1 MKKLLSL
8 AVTALFSLTLF
19 ASDPVIVNEK
29 TLQAFQESFKNAS
42 GVVWYEHG
50 NSYEVKC
57 MYNGIDSRIT
67 YRKDGSVIR
76 LMRYYG
82 ADQLPLLLRTKL
94 QKQFSGKTIFGV
106 TEFSQED
113 NIDYYIVFED
123 ATSWSHVK
131 CSANGETM
139 VYNEFS
145 KS

>member
-42 GVVWYEHG
+42 DVEWYEHG
-50 NSYEVKC
+50 DSYEVKC
-57 MYNGIDSRIT
+57 MYNDIDSRIT

-76 LMRYYG
+76 VIRYYG
-82 ADQLPLLLRTKL
+82 GEQLPLLLRAKV
-94 QKQFSGKTIFGV
+94 QKQFSGKTIYGV
-106 TEFSQED
+106 TELSQGD
-113 NIDYYIVFED
+113 KIDYFIVFED
-123 ATSWSHVK
+123 AASWSHVK
-131 CSANGETM
+131 CSANGETI
-139 VYNEFS
+139 VYNEFA

>member
-42 GVVWYEHG
+42 GVEWYEHG

-67 YRKDGSVIR
+67 FRKDGSVIR
-76 LMRYYG
+76 VVRYYG

-106 TEFSQED
+106 TELSHE
-113 NIDYYIVFED
+113 NKMDYFIVFED
-123 ATSWSHVK
+123 ATTWSHVK
-131 CSANGETM
+131 CNANGETI
-139 VYNEFS
+139 VYNELT